1 MVLAV
6 ENYTMLMQ
14 SEKKDLSLMGFQK
27 VVKNPVIVYLKD
39 QEWLG
44 MEEVTA
50 VLRVEKEMMLSLR
63 KRNKTLGTTNTQI
76 KESLVAFTPTKE
88 RWMVTKILK
97 PVLGQV
103 GNSYIVGRVCKRTA
117 KKKTVLYEIRW
128 LDSLFQNQV
137 HLVEIGV
144 VQRGIENY
152 RLLTRTTS
160 TAKPTWNAL
169 ITVPENE
176 SLPSDAT
183 IEDLVEMENLDEFDL
198 DRPIPASLREVEA
211 VKSMKFD
218 PRLELEAPTDLYSH
232 SDGSTKTR
240 VRPDSIRLF
249 THSASSSFL
258 AYIPL
263 YFWRQVVNETNAYGV
278 VKGVKLQPAVTLTEL
293 LKFVGI
299 LFYMSINDK
308 GEYANYWGIQPEDMI
323 VGNGNSS
330 GLEMIMSLRR
340 FKLIRKCFCFVAAP
354 PPTNGDPAARIRPLL
369 NLLKCTGGR
378 YIDIGRNVA
387 LDESSIACRSK
398 FGRHMIV
405 YNPMKPTGKYHF
417 RLYMLCCATT
427 WVAINYRL
435 HCNSDIIDRL
445 NGVVSADEAMQL
457 RQEWITEKV
466 SAIRSLVLEFNCYKH
481 CDYGGFMD
489 AERYVE
495 QVNIFHVT
503 QCWTRIT
510 RLVVNSGKAYLPN
523 MVWLP
528 LRGVTVMWFRSY
540 LMPMD
545 LALDTSN
552 AKLEPQPNRSQLL
565 FL

>member
-6 ENYTMLMQ
+6 ENYTMLNAVGEEG
-14 SEKKDLSLMGFQK
+14 SELDGQVEGVSEGGEEPGDHIFEGSGMAGHGRGQCG
-27 VVKNPVIVYLKD
+27 VACGERDDIVAPEAEQNIGDNEHSD
-39 QEWLG
+39 QG
-44 MEEVTA
+44 EVTSELY
-50 VLRVEKEMMLSLR
+50 VD
-63 KRNKTLGTTNTQI
+63 
-76 KESLVAFTPTKE
+76 SLVAFTPTKE

-152 RLLTRTTS
+152 WLLTRTTS

-198 DRPIPASLREVEA
+198 DRPIPTSLREVED

-263 YFWRQVVNETNAYGV
+263 YFWRQLVNETNAYGV
-278 VKGVKLQPAVTLTEL
+278 VK
-293 LKFVGI
+293 
-299 LFYMSINDK
+299 
-308 GEYANYWGIQPEDMI
+308 
-323 VGNGNSS
+323 
-330 GLEMIMSLRR
+330 
-340 FKLIRKCFCFVAAP
+340 
-354 PPTNGDPAARIRPLL
+354 
-369 NLLKCTGGR
+369 
-378 YIDIGRNVA
+378 
-387 LDESSIACRSK
+387 ACR
-398 FGRHMIV
+398 
-405 YNPMKPTGKYHF
+405 N
-417 RLYMLCCATT
+417 
-427 WVAINYRL
+427 
-435 HCNSDIIDRL
+435 IDR
-445 NGVVSADEAMQL
+445 A
-457 RQEWITEKV
+457 TKV
-466 SAIRSLVLEFNCYKH
+466 
-481 CDYGGFMD
+481 
-489 AERYVE
+489 
-495 QVNIFHVT
+495 
-503 QCWTRIT
+503 CWD
-510 RLVVNSGKAYLPN
+510 S
-523 MVWLP
+523 
-528 LRGVTVMWFRSY
+528 
-540 LMPMD
+540 
-545 LALDTSN
+545 
-552 AKLEPQPNRSQLL
+552 
-565 FL
+565 FLHEHQ